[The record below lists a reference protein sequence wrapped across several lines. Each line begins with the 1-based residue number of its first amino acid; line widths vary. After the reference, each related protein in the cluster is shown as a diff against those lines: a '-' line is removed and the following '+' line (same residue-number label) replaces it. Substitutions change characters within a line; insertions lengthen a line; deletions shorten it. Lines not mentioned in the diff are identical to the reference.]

1 MIDVATLAAAEAYAR
16 DFFSRDAS
24 GHDVEHTMRVVRTAQ
39 RIAVEEGADQGVV
52 CLAALLHDVDDA
64 KLSPQTAEH
73 LDNARAFLANH
84 GVTPHET
91 EAVLTAIRE
100 VSFSKN
106 GGAAP
111 STIEAACVRDAD
123 RLDAVGAIGIA
134 RTFAFGGSR
143 GRALHDPSGQ
153 DRQTT
158 IAHFYDKLLL
168 LKDMMCTQAGRRL
181 AEGRDRVLR
190 DFLDEFLAEWNGE
203 R

>member
-1 MIDVATLAAAEAYAR
+1 MIDDATLVAAEAYAR

-64 KLSPQTAEH
+64 KLSPQTAENQ
-73 LDNARAFLANH
+73 DNARAFLADH
-84 GVTPHET
+84 GVTDDEA